1 MAKKA
6 AKAKAGDATATTRS
20 ATKAAVPTEPAWPK
34 LSLKKSLACRT
45 LLEDQILLIDNLFS
59 AAECKA
65 FVNLIEQQPLELTPP
80 KKRGE
85 AERYNYRISYQSP
98 SFASALFAL
107 IAPHMPAFPYPASE
121 AKPGQIARAAH
132 SLNSNI
138 RMYKYV
144 PGQHFGQHYDDSTR
158 DGISGARSEWTLL
171 VYLSGAEDG
180 VQGGETIFYNN
191 DKKKTPIVAPL
202 TRGTALLH
210 RHGHECMLHEG
221 SEVRAGT
228 KYILRSD
235 VMFSP

>member
-1 MAKKA
+1 MAKKG
-6 AKAKAGDATATTRS
+6 AKTKTDTAPATRNTSKATA
-20 ATKAAVPTEPAWPK
+20 PAGPNWPR
-34 LSLKKSLACRT
+34 LSPKKGLACRA

-59 AAECKA
+59 PAECKA

-98 SFASALFAL
+98 SFASTLFTL
-107 IAPHMPAFPYPASE
+107 IAPHMPDFPYPASE
-121 AKPGQIARAAH
+121 VKPGATARAAH

-158 DGISGARSEWTLL
+158 DAISGERSEWTLL
-171 VYLSGAEDG
+171 IYLSGLEDG

-221 SEVRAGT
+221 SEVKAGT

-235 VMFSP
+235 VMFSS